1 MDPGCRGE
9 EVRRLL
15 EQKTAPPLLKEA
27 GKACKARGSRRGMGH
42 ISKSGDASVKVALH
56 L

>member
-1 MDPGCRGE
+1 MDPRCSGE
-9 EVRRLL
+9 GVRRLL
-15 EQKTAPPLLKEA
+15 GQKTAPPLLKEE

-42 ISKSGDASVKVALH
+42 ISKSEDASVRVALH